1 MAIAVLSKNGERLM
15 PTECY
20 GKVRNMLKDGRA
32 VIVKHRP
39 FTIQLTYETSTYTQ
53 PIELCV
59 DAGYQHVGISV
70 KSEKKEYVSAQYDL
84 LKDEKEKH
92 DTQRMYRRQ
101 RRSRKRYRKPR
112 FNNRTASKKDGWLA
126 PSIRNKMETHVRLI
140 QEYTS
145 AMPVTDIYIEVGQF
159 DTMKLKAIEEGR
171 EIPEGKDYQQGPRYN
186 LETLR
191 EAVFVRDKHTCQF
204 CKRNSFKDGAVL
216 HVHHMLFWKGRHG
229 NSLSELVTVCEK
241 CHTPKNH
248 KEGGLLWGKEVKMA
262 RLEGSAFMNA
272 VRWQI
277 VSAVKAMGIPV
288 HVTYGAE
295 TKASRTNIGI
305 DKNHVNDAYAMGS
318 FRPAKR
324 DTQKTYQK
332 KRRNNRCLEKF
343 YDAKYID
350 SRTGKTV
357 SGQELFSGRSK
368 RNKNLNDE
376 NLHKCRKE
384 KKSKGKRSIR
394 RQRYPL
400 QPGDVVL
407 YKGRK
412 AYVKGTHN
420 NGTRA
425 ILDTGK
431 SVSLKELTIR
441 YHVSGWKEVS

>member
-15 PTECY
+15 QTECY
-20 GKVRNMLKDGRA
+20 GKVRHMLKDGRA
-32 VIVKHRP
+32 VIVKRRP

-59 DAGYQHVGISV
+59 DAGYQHIGISV

-92 DTQRMYRRQ
+92 DTQRMYRQQ
-101 RRSRKRYRKPR
+101 RRSRKYRYRKPR

-126 PSIRNKMETHVRLI
+126 PSIRNKMVTHVRLI
-140 QEYTS
+140 QEFAS
-145 AMPVTDIYIEVGQF
+145 AMPITDIYIEVGQF
-159 DTMKLKAIEEGR
+159 DTMKLKAIEEGL
-171 EIPEGKDYQQGPRYN
+171 EIPEGKDYQEGPRYN

-204 CKRNSFKDGAVL
+204 CKRDSFKDGAVL

-248 KEGGLLWGKEVKMA
+248 KGGGLLWGKEVKLA

-277 VSAVKAMGIPV
+277 VSAVKTMGIPV

-295 TKASRTNIGI
+295 TKASRTTLGI
-305 DKNHVNDAYAMGS
+305 DKSHVNDAYAMGS
-318 FRPAKR
+318 FRPEERA
-324 DTQKTYQK
+324 TTKTYQK

-350 SRTGKTV
+350 SRTGK
-357 SGQELFSGRSK
+357 
-368 RNKNLNDE
+368 
-376 NLHKCRKE
+376 
-384 KKSKGKRSIR
+384 
-394 RQRYPL
+394 
-400 QPGDVVL
+400 
-407 YKGRK
+407 
-412 AYVKGTHN
+412 
-420 NGTRA
+420 
-425 ILDTGK
+425 
-431 SVSLKELTIR
+431 SVSLKELLIG